1 MSTQKIAQ
9 FMIERRGRSMPV
21 VTTGDVLSNI
31 GSEGLQEA
39 LTRRWLVPSH
49 DTGLLQI
56 NTDLARVTEM
66 QEAAGTP
73 DAVAQVAE
81 SVSAP
86 FVLEHAG
93 RTPIFEISAPGTG
106 RPGPTL
112 ARATPTTP
120 PPPAAPPAPAAPA
133 APAAP
138 SPAAGPSSNGQAG
151 EYGIGSNV
159 TVAEDGRSYTGK
171 IAART
176 PEGRY
181 RLSFG
186 AGSKP
191 PVSREY
197 SPNEMQT
204 A

>member
-1 MSTQKIAQ
+1 MSTQQIAK
-9 FMIERRGRSMPV
+9 FMIERRGRSMPI
-21 VTTGDVLSNI
+21 VTSGDVLSNI
-31 GSEGLQEA
+31 GSDGLQEA
-39 LTRRWLVPSH
+39 LMRRWLVPSQ

-56 NTDLARVTEM
+56 NTDLARVQEM
-66 QEAAGTP
+66 QEAAGKP
-73 DAVAQVAE
+73 DAEVRIAE
-81 SVSAP
+81 SSSAAI
-86 FVLEHAG
+86 VLDHAH

-120 PPPAAPPAPAAPA
+120 PPAAPAPAAPPQ
-133 APAAP
+133 APASP
-138 SPAAGPSSNGQAG
+138 TPAAGPSASGQAG
-151 EYGIGSNV
+151 NFGIGSDV
-159 TVAEDGRSYTGK
+159 TIAEEGRSYVGK

-191 PVSREY
+191 PVSRDY
-197 SPNEMQT
+197 NPNEMQT

>member
-39 LTRRWLVPSH
+39 LTRRWLVPSQ

-56 NTDLARVTEM
+56 NTDLVRVSEM

-73 DAVAQVAE
+73 DAEAKIAE
-81 SVSAP
+81 SSSAS
-86 FVLEHAG
+86 FVLEHAS

-112 ARATPTTP
+112 ARATPTAP
-120 PPPAAPPAPAAPA
+120 PPPAAPA

-151 EYGIGSNV
+151 NYGIGSDV

-181 RLSFG
+181 RVSFG

-191 PVSREY
+191 PVSRDY
-197 SPNEMQT
+197 NPNEMQT